1 MPESMPNN
9 DPDITVTDA
18 FDDEADAPVPNS
30 EEAEYRA
37 GYSVILEQV
46 GPFLAYIANRFG
58 EDRCLRM
65 SAGLSYTSLL
75 AIVPLTAIAFSM
87 LAAFPVFSGVRE
99 TFQDMLFSNLLPQ
112 TADASREYFNK
123 FVQNTTTLSAV
134 GIVALAA
141 TAVLLLGTIEAD
153 MNAIFRVSRPRPLAP
168 RLLVFWALLT
178 LGPLLLGA
186 SFSLTTYIFAATRW
200 MGLDSSGGLFA
211 LLGTI
216 LPTLMIVLLLA
227 VFYIII
233 PNRPVSFSAGLIG
246 GLIAGIAFTVLR
258 KLFGWYVISFPTYQN
273 IYGAMSVI
281 PIFLVWMY
289 LSWLIVL
296 VGAIITASISEWQS
310 AAANRCR

>member
-1 MPESMPNN
+1 M
-9 DPDITVTDA
+9 
-18 FDDEADAPVPNS
+18 
-30 EEAEYRA
+30 
-37 GYSVILEQV
+37 
-46 GPFLAYIANRFG
+46 AYIANRFG

-65 SAGLSYTSLL
+65 SAGLSYKSLL

-186 SFSLTTYIFAATRW
+186 SFSL
-200 MGLDSSGGLFA
+200 SGPISLRRRAGWAWIRPVAGVGGFCI
-211 LLGTI
+211 GTL
-216 LPTLMIVLLLA
+216 LPTNDDRSVMLA
-227 VFYIII
+227 VFYVII
-233 PNRPVSFSAGLIG
+233 PNRNGQSISSRLDRRRDRPGSL
-246 GLIAGIAFTVLR
+246 FTVLR
-258 KLFGWYVISFPTYQN
+258 KVFGWYVIRFPTYQN
-273 IYGAMSVI
+273 IYGATV
-281 PIFLVWMY
+281 
-289 LSWLIVL
+289 
-296 VGAIITASISEWQS
+296 
-310 AAANRCR
+310 CRSRSS